1 MISICQ
7 CKLIDLIGENS
18 FTENAFISKISGE
31 IGEIFFQS
39 NLIILQC
46 YQKTFSYKYF
56 IKNTGGFIILS
67 IIIIQTICFLGFYF
81 INLNTINRYVFIL
94 MEIYLSFLDNSNI
107 SKDRNNIIKFLKN
120 ESNPPKE
127 KNKKNYIKINNKIL
141 YNKNINDKNK
151 DNKKSKNMNNKKHG
165 NKLQNK
171 SIKMIENKKE
181 KKRNKPV
188 IYKNN
193 SNIINLNI
201 EKLEINNNNINKIK
215 RRRSKKNKSLSIKL
229 NKSGLDQSK
238 SDAKINKLLSNLDLK
253 SPENIFLRNN
263 KIRKKSGQLNKSFS
277 LFDLNIKIN
286 KFIEKY
292 LTEDIDDKDY
302 DDAIRLDKRTFFQ
315 YFWEKI
321 KSTQFFLDI
330 FLINEPLK
338 PKPIKILLFLIN
350 IDLYFL
356 INGLFINEDYISE
369 IYHSKDNESIFSFIK
384 RTNNNLFYISTISAF
399 SGYLINCFFFEEK
412 KIKNIFMREKTNQ
425 FNIKR
430 EIFLLIHKI
439 KSGYFTFFIISYII
453 TIFSWYFI
461 SCFNNVYP
469 YTKKEWIISSIFIF
483 LAIQIFYL
491 FLTFFETILRYISFK
506 IKSEKLFKVS
516 QIFS

>member
-1 MISICQ
+1 M
-7 CKLIDLIGENS
+7 
-18 FTENAFISKISGE
+18 
-31 IGEIFFQS
+31 
-39 NLIILQC
+39 
-46 YQKTFSYKYF
+46 
-56 IKNTGGFIILS
+56 
-67 IIIIQTICFLGFYF
+67 
-81 INLNTINRYVFIL
+81 
-94 MEIYLSFLDNSNI
+94 
-107 SKDRNNIIKFLKN
+107 
-120 ESNPPKE
+120 
-127 KNKKNYIKINNKIL
+127 
-141 YNKNINDKNK
+141 
-151 DNKKSKNMNNKKHG
+151 
-165 NKLQNK
+165 
-171 SIKMIENKKE
+171 
-181 KKRNKPV
+181 
-188 IYKNN
+188 
-193 SNIINLNI
+193 
-201 EKLEINNNNINKIK
+201 
-215 RRRSKKNKSLSIKL
+215 
-229 NKSGLDQSK
+229 
-238 SDAKINKLLSNLDLK
+238 
-253 SPENIFLRNN
+253 
-263 KIRKKSGQLNKSFS
+263 
-277 LFDLNIKIN
+277 FDLNIKIN

-302 DDAIRLDKRTFFQ
+302 DEAIRLDKRTFFQ

-338 PKPIKILLFLIN
+338 PKPIKILLFLIK

-412 KIKNIFMREKTNQ
+412 KIKNIFMREKKNQ